1 MRKLT
6 PKLKISDWYNY
17 VAYSI
22 PDNTDYINNIPSF
35 TKMNKPIIADRLYH
49 GITYYANHTHFTYFK
64 IEYADP
70 ISYNGYCTTEREVNE
85 MDKNKIQIEDIIL
98 NSVGLK
104 NKAKA
109 YITKYGITKI
119 KNYFGCELL
128 TWSYTEIRQINS
140 ILKELDS
147 KNTLHIIDPCE
158 IKNITSVLKLRN
170 DTFVYVNESM
180 PSVDKDGGHLYLY
193 FFGKKAYAYKNKIAS
208 AIKRDVG
215 GSTRIYNLTTINRND
230 WKTTVKINDVRD
242 FDTLYFDGDIDKDIK
257 SHLDSW
263 IDSESIYKERGLLFK
278 TGILLYGEPGT
289 GKSSIALA
297 IASYLKCNIIN
308 IDLSNFSNF
317 NIGEVVTAIDA
328 DKDRYVILL
337 DEIDTLFKSRD
348 DQDTTQEQK
357 EAISKL
363 LALLDSAQSPNNVVF
378 VATTNYIDRLDKAV
392 IREGRFDKQY
402 CIKNISKQTAIK
414 MCYSFGLTHDE
425 INKLLRDKVGD
436 INPAKLQVEIV
447 DVIKRR

>member
-1 MRKLT
+1 MRKFT
-6 PKLKISDWYNY
+6 PKLKISDWWNY
-17 VAYSI
+17 VACTI
-22 PDNTDYINNIPSF
+22 PDNTDYIGNIPSSA
-35 TKMNKPIIADRLYH
+35 KLHKPIIPKSQRYLKDTWWPQALIPER
-49 GITYYANHTHFTYFK
+49 
-64 IEYADP
+64 ESP
-70 ISYNGYCTTEREVNE
+70 ISYDGYCTTEREENE
-85 MDKNKIQIEDIIL
+85 MDNKNKIQIEDIIL
-98 NSVGLK
+98 NSAGFK
-104 NKAKA
+104 NKAKMHIA
-109 YITKYGITKI
+109 KYGIAKI
-119 KNYFGCELL
+119 KNHFGFELL
-128 TWSYTEIRQINS
+128 TWAYAEIQQING

-147 KNTLHIIDPCE
+147 KNILHILDPSE
-158 IKNITSVLKLRN
+158 IINITSVLKLRN
-170 DTFVYVNESM
+170 DTFVYINESI
-180 PSVDKDGGHLYLY
+180 PGTDSGGSLYLY
-193 FFGKKAYAYKNKIAS
+193 FFGKKAYAYKNKIVS

-215 GSTRIYNLTTINRND
+215 YFTRIYNLTTINRND

-242 FDTLYFDGDIDKDIK
+242 FDTLYFDGNIDKDIK

-357 EAISKL
+357 EAVSKL

-425 INKLLRDKVGD
+425 INKLLKDKVGD

-447 DVIKRR
+447 DTLKRR

>member
-1 MRKLT
+1 MRKFT
-6 PKLKISDWYNY
+6 PKLKISDWWNY
-17 VAYSI
+17 VACTI
-22 PDNTDYINNIPSF
+22 PDNTDYISNIPSSAKLPRPLLPKSQRYLKD
-35 TKMNKPIIADRLYH
+35 TWWPQALIPERAS
-49 GITYYANHTHFTYFK
+49 
-64 IEYADP
+64 P
-70 ISYNGYCTTEREVNE
+70 ISYDGYCTTEREVNE
-85 MDKNKIQIEDIIL
+85 MDNKNKIQIEDIIL
-98 NSVGLK
+98 NSAGLK
-104 NKAKA
+104 NKAKMHIA
-109 YITKYGITKI
+109 KYGIAKI
-119 KNYFGCELL
+119 KNHFGFELL
-128 TWSYTEIRQINS
+128 TWAYAEIQQING

-147 KNTLHIIDPCE
+147 KNILHILDPSE
-158 IKNITSVLKLRN
+158 IINITSVLKLRN
-170 DTFVYVNESM
+170 DTFVYINESI
-180 PSVDKDGGHLYLY
+180 PGTDSGGSLYLY
-193 FFGKKAYAYKNKIAS
+193 FFGKKAYAYKNKIVS

-215 GSTRIYNLTTINRND
+215 YFTRIYNLTTINRND

-242 FDTLYFDGDIDKDIK
+242 FDTLYFDGNIDKDIK

-357 EAISKL
+357 EAVSKL

-425 INKLLRDKVGD
+425 INKLLKDKVGD

-447 DVIKRR
+447 DTLKRR

>member
-1 MRKLT
+1 MRKFT
-6 PKLKISDWYNY
+6 PKLKISDWWNY
-17 VAYSI
+17 AACTI
-22 PDNTDYINNIPSF
+22 PDNADYSSNIPSSA
-35 TKMNKPIIADRLYH
+35 KMDKPIIPDQLYH
-49 GITYYANHTHFTYFK
+49 TITYYGNHTHFDYFK

-70 ISYNGYCTTEREVNE
+70 ISYNGYCKTEREANE

-98 NSVGLK
+98 NSAGLK
-104 NKAKA
+104 NKAKMHIA
-109 YITKYGITKI
+109 KYGINKI

-128 TWSYTEIRQINS
+128 TWAYAEIQQING

-147 KNTLHIIDPCE
+147 KNVLHILDPSE

-170 DTFVYVNESM
+170 DTFVYINEAI
-180 PSVDKDGGHLYLY
+180 PGTDRGGTLYLY
-193 FFGKKAYAYKNKIAS
+193 FFGKKAYAYKNKIVS

-215 GSTRIYNLTTINRND
+215 DFTRIYNLTTINRND

-357 EAISKL
+357 EAVSKL

-447 DVIKRR
+447 DAIKRR